1 MFMPIVFG
9 GMFLWAPSGL
19 VIYWFFSNL
28 LAILQQVVT
37 NRIIGPQVVHAMRPA
52 AERKLRKVGEGK
64 TNGAS

>member
-1 MFMPIVFG
+1 VFT

-37 NRIIGPQVVHAMRPA
+37 NKIIGPSPVRVIRPP
-52 AERKLRKVGEGK
+52 AERKMKKVGESK